1 MRWQAIEY
9 GLPHPPAY
17 HRYIMKAT
25 TTALRSGFFLVWR
38 LDIGL
43 RVVSEDG
50 HSHRYSNNIIAT
62 FLQNS
67 ENSGLQRVSNFNNPQ
82 INPTFPFVCGGPDEH
97 VWRVESF

>member
-1 MRWQAIEY
+1 MYNVVDQKQAFLGCHVALFLISSAIWDLAMRWQAIEY

-50 HSHRYSNNIIAT
+50 HPHRYSNNIIAT
-62 FLQNS
+62 FS
-67 ENSGLQRVSNFNNPQ
+67 TKQRK
-82 INPTFPFVCGGPDEH
+82 
-97 VWRVESF
+97 